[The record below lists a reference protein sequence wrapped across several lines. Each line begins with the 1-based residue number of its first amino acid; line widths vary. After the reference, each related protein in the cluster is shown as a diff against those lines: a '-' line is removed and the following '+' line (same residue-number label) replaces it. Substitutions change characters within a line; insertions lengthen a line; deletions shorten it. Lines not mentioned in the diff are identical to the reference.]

1 MRTKCTCPSW
11 LVRIELMER
20 LQAAEMSKEG
30 IVIEAGLTRGKLF
43 RRRDVVAY
51 NEYEANRSL
60 GQWEPGM
67 LRLASFGFYG

>member
-1 MRTKCTCPSW
+1 
-11 LVRIELMER
+11 
-20 LQAAEMSKEG
+20 MSKEG

-67 LRLASFGFYG
+67 LRLASLGFYGQVQGNYGLKQLIGATYTPSFLR

>member
-1 MRTKCTCPSW
+1 
-11 LVRIELMER
+11 MER

-30 IVIEAGLTRGKLF
+30 IVIEAGLTRGKLL

-60 GQWEPGM
+60 WQWEPGM
-67 LRLASFGFYG
+67 LRLASLGFYS